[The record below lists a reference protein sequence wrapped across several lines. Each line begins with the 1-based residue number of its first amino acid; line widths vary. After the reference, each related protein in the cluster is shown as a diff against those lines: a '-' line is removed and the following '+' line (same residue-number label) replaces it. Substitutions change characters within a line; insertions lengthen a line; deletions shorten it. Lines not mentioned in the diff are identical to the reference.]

1 VVGQYLTDIGLNSY
15 GWDLLIPL
23 GVATVV
29 LRGDHKNSVCHNSV
43 IGSFVVEE
51 GPLTQHE

>member
-1 VVGQYLTDIGLNSY
+1 MVGQYLTDIGLNSY

-23 GVATVV
+23 ASLQWY